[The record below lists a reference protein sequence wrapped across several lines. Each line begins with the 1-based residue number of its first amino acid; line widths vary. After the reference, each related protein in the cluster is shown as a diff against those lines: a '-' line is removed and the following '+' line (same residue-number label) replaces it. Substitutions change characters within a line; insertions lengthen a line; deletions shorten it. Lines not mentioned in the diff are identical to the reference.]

1 TSSYSFC
8 DGRVHCMNG
17 RDEDT
22 CWSKP
27 CPPDRVAQCESTT
40 LCLSLSELCDDQ
52 YQCPGGEDEDLNFCK
67 RFPCPPERPFRCRSG
82 KCIAASK
89 LCDGKFMDCDQG
101 EDEALNYCHRLHRCT
116 GNKSFKCD
124 YGMCV
129 DNTAV
134 CDGIYNCLDGTDE
147 IQCSRTACPVNR
159 PFKCGNGEC
168 ITMDTVCNGHID
180 GCSDGSDEHNC
191 SNFTCP
197 PERNF
202 KCNNGRCIDGYFLL
216 VCDGRNTCADGDDEL
231 ECDARSCPPDRPD
244 RCPGSAVCVKA
255 NMCDGVNDCPDGSD
269 ERDCPKKPMNE
280 DDEYENNDIN
290 SVEDYKYDDYDYVDM
305 IKNTG
310 IQPEDTNLEEVEEA
324 NDEEKPIVPPEVDI
338 VRPVDTTGEH
348 SGNGQRH
355 GYDWDPNASRGTVV
369 EEDKKEPEDR
379 EEEGGSPEPVAA
391 KDRTNGAL
399 SQSCALCY
407 VVLALSFVVIQ
418 LRSRY

>member
-1 TSSYSFC
+1 MTSISILKSHP
-8 DGRVHCMNG
+8 DLAKI
-17 RDEDT
+17 DLE
-22 CWSKP
+22 P

-168 ITMDTVCNGHID
+168 ITMDT
-180 GCSDGSDEHNC
+180 E
-191 SNFTCP
+191 
-197 PERNF
+197 
-202 KCNNGRCIDGYFLL
+202 FL
-216 VCDGRNTCADGDDEL
+216 T
-231 ECDARSCPPDRPD
+231 
-244 RCPGSAVCVKA
+244 
-255 NMCDGVNDCPDGSD
+255 GVTPF
-269 ERDCPKKPMNE
+269 
-280 DDEYENNDIN
+280 
-290 SVEDYKYDDYDYVDM
+290 
-305 IKNTG
+305 
-310 IQPEDTNLEEVEEA
+310 
-324 NDEEKPIVPPEVDI
+324 
-338 VRPVDTTGEH
+338 
-348 SGNGQRH
+348 
-355 GYDWDPNASRGTVV
+355 
-369 EEDKKEPEDR
+369 
-379 EEEGGSPEPVAA
+379 
-391 KDRTNGAL
+391 
-399 SQSCALCY
+399 
-407 VVLALSFVVIQ
+407 SF
-418 LRSRY
+418 